1 MLLKKYLAAT
11 LISLLILTWV
21 GCIST
26 QTVTSGQAP
35 DFTLNSLS
43 GEAIT
48 LSDFQDQVVI
58 LDFWTTWCKPCVDG
72 MPHLQ
77 KLHEQYEDIT
87 VLAINMGEKPED
99 VASFMSENGYTF
111 IVLFDNSDKVSK
123 AYGVQAIPH
132 MLIVDRAGEAHH
144 VFGAPD
150 ALLDKLQQVL
160 E

>member
-26 QTVTSGQAP
+26 QTITSGQAP

-43 GEAIT
+43 GEAIA
-48 LSDFQDQVVI
+48 LSDFEGQVVI

-77 KLHEQYEDIT
+77 KLDEQYEDVT
-87 VLAINMGEKPED
+87 VLAINMGEKPEE
-99 VASFMSENGYTF
+99 VANFMSEHGYTF
-111 IVLFDNSDKVSK
+111 IVLLDNGDKVSK
-123 AYGVQAIPH
+123 MYGVQAIPH
-132 MLIVDRAGEAHH
+132 MLIVDRDGEAHP
-144 VFGAPD
+144 VFGGPV
-150 ALLDKLQQVL
+150 ALDDTLQQVL